1 MASVKLILLE
11 DVDNLGLAGEEVRVA
26 AGYARNFLIPQDLA
40 TKASPGALRRLE
52 ARKEQIEAARKKA
65 LENAEALAAK
75 VNEAEVNIS
84 MQASEDNVLFGSVT
98 ARMIADKLAEQDI
111 NVDHNAIKLDDHIKE
126 LGNYEVVVKL
136 HSQVTATVKVW
147 VVRG

>member
-11 DVDNLGLAGEEVRVA
+11 DVDNLGLAGEEIRVA
-26 AGYARNFLIPQDLA
+26 AGFARNYLIPQDLA
-40 TKASPGALRRLE
+40 ANASPGALRRLE
-52 ARKEQIEAARKKA
+52 ARKGQIEIARKNA
-65 LENAEALAAK
+65 LEAAEAIAAK
-75 VNEAEVNIS
+75 VNDAEVNIT
-84 MQASEDNVLFGSVT
+84 MQASDDNVLFGSVT

-111 NVDHNAIKLDDHIKE
+111 TVDHNAIKLDDHIKE

-136 HSQVTATVKVW
+136 HKQVTATVKVW

>member
-11 DVDNLGLAGEEVRVA
+11 DVDNLGLAGQEVRVA
-26 AGYARNFLIPQDLA
+26 AGYARNYLIPKDLA
-40 TKASPGALRRLE
+40 TKASAGALRRIE

-65 LENAEALAAK
+65 LEAAEALAAK
-75 VNEAEVNIS
+75 VNEAEVSIT

-98 ARMIADKLAEQDI
+98 ARMIAEKLAEQDI